1 MQRSARP
8 LLILGVTVLMAL
20 ALAAGCGGASPSSGP
35 EATPAPPATAA
46 PDGAPGP
53 ASLPVADGVITAGE
67 YAHSVEV
74 AGVTVHWTND
84 ATHLFLAAEA
94 PAAGW
99 VAVGLDPES
108 RMQGA
113 NYVFALLAE
122 GAPTVIDAYG
132 TAPTGAHPADTD
144 LGGTSDVVAA
154 SAALVGDLARFEAQ
168 LPLDS
173 GDTFDRP
180 LAPGGSYTIIA
191 AYGPPGGGVEA
202 RHVSRGSG
210 TIALDATP

>member
-8 LLILGVTVLMAL
+8 LIVLGVAVLV
-20 ALAAGCGGASPSSGP
+20 ALAAGCGGASPAPAATPVP
-35 EATPAPPATAA
+35 EASAA
-46 PDGAPGP
+46 PDGAPAP

-84 ATHLFLAAEA
+84 ASHLYLAAEA

-99 VAVGLDPES
+99 VAVGLDPER

-113 NYVFALLAE
+113 NYIFALLAE

-144 LGGTSDVVAA
+144 LGGTSDIVAA
-154 SAALVGDLARFEAQ
+154 SAALLADSARLEAQ
-168 LPLDS
+168 IPLDS
-173 GDTFDRP
+173 GDKFDRP

-191 AYGPPGGGVEA
+191 AYGPPGGGAEA
-202 RHVSRGSG
+202 HHVSRGSG